1 MAWGFGG
8 ARGELGRRLGVEV
21 RAAAMASGSGVAV
34 LASARPDG
42 DAMGGASINVAD
54 AAEEGGDGT
63 AWRGRVALGVRE
75 LRSWRTWTR
84 LGLCVWMIP
93 PLVVTII
100 SISQLILIKVI
111 ITWVVTRGSAMRSR
125 QVLDTHLNRQR
136 DLKGTRERISTSGSS
151 GSPATASPLLGL
163 STMLAPGGRGEG
175 GRASTLEIRRRGG

>member
-63 AWRGRVALGVRE
+63 SWRGA
-75 LRSWRTWTR
+75 
-84 LGLCVWMIP
+84 
-93 PLVVTII
+93 
-100 SISQLILIKVI
+100 
-111 ITWVVTRGSAMRSR
+111 RGARR
-125 QVLDTHLNRQR
+125 AR
-136 DLKGTRERISTSGSS
+136 
-151 GSPATASPLLGL
+151 A
-163 STMLAPGGRGEG
+163 APWPIWPR
-175 GRASTLEIRRRGG
+175 

>member
-63 AWRGRVALGVRE
+63 AWRGRVALAIE
-75 LRSWRTWTR
+75 TH
-84 LGLCVWMIP
+84 
-93 PLVVTII
+93 
-100 SISQLILIKVI
+100 QK
-111 ITWVVTRGSAMRSR
+111 SR
-125 QVLDTHLNRQR
+125 
-136 DLKGTRERISTSGSS
+136 
-151 GSPATASPLLGL
+151 ATASTDGT
-163 STMLAPGGRGEG
+163 S
-175 GRASTLEIRRRGG
+175 II

>member
-54 AAEEGGDGT
+54 AAEGGDGT

-75 LRSWRTWTR
+75 
-84 LGLCVWMIP
+84 
-93 PLVVTII
+93 
-100 SISQLILIKVI
+100 
-111 ITWVVTRGSAMRSR
+111 
-125 QVLDTHLNRQR
+125 
-136 DLKGTRERISTSGSS
+136 
-151 GSPATASPLLGL
+151 
-163 STMLAPGGRGEG
+163 
-175 GRASTLEIRRRGG
+175 RRRGQFGHGEHARERRELHVWLDILDSI

>member
-63 AWRGRVALGVRE
+63 AWRGRVALGMRE
-75 LRSWRTWTR
+75 
-84 LGLCVWMIP
+84 
-93 PLVVTII
+93 
-100 SISQLILIKVI
+100 
-111 ITWVVTRGSAMRSR
+111 
-125 QVLDTHLNRQR
+125 
-136 DLKGTRERISTSGSS
+136 
-151 GSPATASPLLGL
+151 
-163 STMLAPGGRGEG
+163 
-175 GRASTLEIRRRGG
+175 RRRGQFVHGDHTRRGESYTCGLIFLTQFEFSNLV